1 MQLEGMTRHER
12 LGEIMYYLMEMHD
25 KETNKDERDL
35 RKALSGAIHALFDAM
50 QAAGRIDS
58 PDTFSK
64 H

>member
-50 QAAGRIDS
+50 
-58 PDTFSK
+58 
-64 H
+64 